1 VIDNPIS
8 SIEKSL
14 PYPGAGVVKP
24 MQHSEKDKERAFADL
39 LEETLKEEDENGK
52 TSDQDSVA
60 LGGESPEH
68 RDRDKDEWIPSDPPG
83 DAKPKVSQPEVP
95 GDGSHLDLKA

>member
-1 VIDNPIS
+1 
-8 SIEKSL
+8 
-14 PYPGAGVVKP
+14 

-60 LGGESPEH
+60 LGDDSPEH
-68 RDRDKDEWIPSDPPG
+68 QDQNQDEWIPSEPPG
-83 DAKPKVSQPEVP
+83 DTKPKVSPPEVS